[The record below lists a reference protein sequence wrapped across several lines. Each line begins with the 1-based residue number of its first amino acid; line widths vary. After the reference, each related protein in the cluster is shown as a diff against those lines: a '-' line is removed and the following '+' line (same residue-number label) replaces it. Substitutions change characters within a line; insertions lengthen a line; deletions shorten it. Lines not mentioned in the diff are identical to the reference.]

1 MRRLGNCR
9 LSTKRVPSVD
19 AQSPQRTYIHKKGT
33 QRGRAEPA
41 EDFCPQKGYPAWT
54 HRARKGLLSTKR
66 VSSVDA
72 QSLLRTSLHKK
83 GPQCGRTEPT
93 EDFSPQKRPIPWRN
107 GPHLIFSYPQ
117 SILIIWLP
125 EAPQSP
131 ILQQKQ
137 KSHYLRHIC
146 RRFLK

>member
-1 MRRLGNCR
+1 MPSLHKKGTQRGRAEPAEGFSPQKGCSAWTRRAYRGLM
-9 LSTKRVPSVD
+9 STKRVPSVD
-19 AQSPQRTYIHKKGT
+19 AQSPQRTSVHKKGT

-41 EDFCPQKGYPAWT
+41 KASLHKKGTQCGRAEPTEDFCPQKGYPAWT
-54 HRARKGLLSTKR
+54 RSVCRGPLLN
-66 VSSVDA
+66 
-72 QSLLRTSLHKK
+72 
-83 GPQCGRTEPT
+83 
-93 EDFSPQKRPIPWRN
+93 FI
-107 GPHLIFSYPQ
+107 YPL

-137 KSHYLRHIC
+137 KSPDLRHIC